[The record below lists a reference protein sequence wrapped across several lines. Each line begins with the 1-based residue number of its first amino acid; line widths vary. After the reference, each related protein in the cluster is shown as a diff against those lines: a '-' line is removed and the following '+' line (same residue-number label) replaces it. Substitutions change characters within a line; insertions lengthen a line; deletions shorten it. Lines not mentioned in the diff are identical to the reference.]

1 MDFIFDNIK
10 VHAHGLTQY
19 DPNELQEYVRRG
31 KQKFGTNL
39 RGLELK
45 FDNDYVDIEYITPTA
60 GFNRL
65 ERVAVTKWTRSLFAS
80 LYASASRTS
89 SCWRFRSPAFRA

>member
-1 MDFIFDNIK
+1 MDFIFDDIK
-10 VHAHGLTQY
+10 VHAHGLMQY
-19 DPNELQEYVRRG
+19 DPNELREYVRRG

-60 GFNRL
+60 GL
-65 ERVAVTKWTRSLFAS
+65 TA
-80 LYASASRTS
+80 YAG
-89 SCWRFRSPAFRA
+89 SPATMSAMFPGGTTESERN